1 MRITRNTLI
10 RRTCFVA
17 AVAAG
22 VVLAGCNRDKAS
34 TSAPAAV
41 AQLDG
46 AAQKRAADAISQ
58 PAWLRE
64 RLPEHTVAYLR
75 LPTLWGLMSAPN
87 GRALDGALASE
98 AHTKAIAA
106 LRDAAAKDP
115 LLVQAGIAPFTAL
128 ALDDLAG
135 PVEVAVIDTSD
146 IANPA
151 SNILVSLPFDIAD
164 VATMNARLAA
174 TGAPVLKAPLD
185 ANGKG
190 ELATKGYVQF
200 DAATKHL
207 YVLSGMAAS
216 AFALDGFVKQLGEKR
231 AHAMHEVEKT
241 FDTSGQGLFFWM
253 SLKGVMGMASAQLP
267 AAKPGTAVRDLL
279 DKSQAVAFGWGT
291 VGGRGKFQVQFIAPQ
306 SKLFGYL
313 AQDGYKT
320 DIKAAG
326 NPSWAVTMRLP
337 SRAQFDAFVA
347 NLDADFGAG
356 TKAAYD
362 KANDELK
369 TAFGFE
375 VKDLAGLFGPELVTF
390 EDAAG
395 TYSAVRTVDRA
406 ALYARLDDLVARF
419 KWKHET
425 VKSGKATMHHVYV
438 PGIDIAKSLA
448 DEKAAPEA
456 TAKATAWL
464 QLYTRMGT
472 HLYWTEEGDWL
483 VFGQVPQA
491 LGDRAAAKLDT
502 DIGDWL
508 RTQQSYDPAST
519 LLGGA
524 VTTRN
529 ANQKI
534 YYAYLTV
541 LQSISDALGQPT
553 SLADL
558 PNAAS
563 LGLPLDGALGL
574 TFDLT
579 PNRAGFSVTYE
590 QSPAE
595 AILSAGGGVMAIAVV
610 GIVAAIAIPA
620 YQDYTIRAQ
629 VSGTIADAGPLKLA
643 IAEYYAKRKKLP
655 ATDDDLDGPAFGE
668 SLKYLDHYY
677 TDQGTIVLAFGDEAN
692 KAVHG
697 QTLTLAPYKLG
708 GELVW
713 RCGDAQIADDAEPIS
728 DSEETT
734 TVPAKYLPASCR

>member
-1 MRITRNTLI
+1 MLTTRNTLI
-10 RRTCFVA
+10 RRACLAA
-17 AVAAG
+17 AVAAS
-22 VVLAGCNRDKAS
+22 VILAGCNRDNAS
-34 TSAPAAV
+34 PNAPAAV
-41 AQLDG
+41 AQIDG

-75 LPTLWGLMSAPN
+75 VPTLWGLMSAPN
-87 GRALDGALASE
+87 GRALDGALASD

-253 SLKGVMGMASAQLP
+253 SLKGVTGMAAAQLP

-306 SKLFGYL
+306 TRLFGYL
-313 AQDGYKT
+313 AQEGYKT
-320 DIKAAG
+320 DVKTAG
-326 NPSWAVTMRLP
+326 NPSWALTMRLP
-337 SRAQFDAFVA
+337 SRAQFDTFAA

-356 TKAAYD
+356 TKAGYD
-362 KANDELK
+362 KANGELK
-369 TAFGFE
+369 QAFGFE
-375 VKDLAGLFGPELVTF
+375 VKDVIGLFGPELVTF

-395 TYSAVRTVDRA
+395 TYSAVRTIDRA
-406 ALYARLDDLVARF
+406 ALYARIDDLVARY

-448 DEKAAPEA
+448 DDKS
-456 TAKATAWL
+456 TSDAKATAWL

-491 LGDRAAAKLDT
+491 LADRAAAKLDT

-508 RTQQSYDPAST
+508 RTKQSYDPAST
-519 LLGGA
+519 LIGGA
-524 VTTRN
+524 ATTRN

-534 YYAYLTV
+534 YYAYIAV

-553 SLADL
+553 SLAEL

-563 LGLPLDGALGL
+563 LGLPVDGAIGL
-574 TFDLT
+574 TLDLT
-579 PNRAGFSVTYE
+579 PNRAGFSMTYE

-595 AILSAGGGVMAIAVV
+595 VILAGGGAIT
-610 GIVAAIAIPA
+610 AIAIVGIAAAVAVPA

-629 VSGTIADAGPLKLA
+629 VAGTIADAEPLKLV

-655 ATDDDLDGPAFGE
+655 ASDDDLDAPEYGA
-668 SLKYLDHYY
+668 SIKYLDHYY

-713 RCGDAQIADDAEPIS
+713 RCGDADIGDAEPLS
-728 DSEETT
+728 ASEETT
-734 TVPAKYLPASCR
+734 TVPPKYLPSTCR